1 MLTAMEEQV
10 VTFFYQ
16 VNRFSLSLQAKVPDD
31 QLISVFCAEV
41 CMQEQQSGLACW
53 TEGIEQTAL
62 ALH

>member
-1 MLTAMEEQV
+1 M